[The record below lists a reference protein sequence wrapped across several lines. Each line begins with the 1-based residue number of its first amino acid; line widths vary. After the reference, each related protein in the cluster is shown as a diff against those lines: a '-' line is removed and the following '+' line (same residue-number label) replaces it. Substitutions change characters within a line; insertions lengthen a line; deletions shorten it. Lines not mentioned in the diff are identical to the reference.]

1 MKGKNSFSKREIE
14 LIESLIRQRCN
25 ADKSQQKVIRSKMR
39 SLGFYGSNY
48 GIIDMTIGMF

>member
-39 SLGFYGSNY
+39 SLGFYGS
-48 GIIDMTIGMF
+48 DHFTR